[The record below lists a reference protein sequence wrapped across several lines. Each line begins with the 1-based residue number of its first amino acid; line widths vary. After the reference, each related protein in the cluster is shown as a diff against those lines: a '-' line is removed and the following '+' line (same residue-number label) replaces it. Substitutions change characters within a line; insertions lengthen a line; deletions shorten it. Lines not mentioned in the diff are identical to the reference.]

1 MCDAVHGL
9 HAHPAVHEWA
19 IVRAEWAIVRGLCAG
34 CRDLHATLHAIPPL
48 KHNIDSIDD
57 ARLFYRLSCKGPP
70 CLSLPRNDEEAWL
83 QQHVYAG
90 YTSPDS
96 VISSAA

>member
-1 MCDAVHGL
+1 MVLA
-9 HAHPAVHEWA
+9 PSW
-19 IVRAEWAIVRGLCAG
+19 LCAAR
-34 CRDLHATLHAIPPL
+34 RDLHATLRAIPPL
-48 KHNIDSIDD
+48 KHND
-57 ARLFYRLSCKGPP
+57 ARLFYRLSRKGPP

-90 YTSPDS
+90 YRSPDS

>member
-1 MCDAVHGL
+1 MA
-9 HAHPAVHEWA
+9 
-19 IVRAEWAIVRGLCAG
+19 RANHRWLCAA